1 MLTLEEMERA
11 AYVSGDT
18 STAALLARIIDLEE
32 EVRALRYLTA
42 EAADYV
48 RDNDQWH
55 ESLAALDEVAE

>member
-1 MLTLEEMERA
+1 MLTMEEMERA

-18 STAALLARIIDLEE
+18 STAALLARVIDLEE

-48 RDNDQWH
+48 TDEHWK
-55 ESLAALDEVAE
+55 ESLAALDDDED

>member
-1 MLTLEEMERA
+1 MLTMEELERA
-11 AYVSGDT
+11 AYVRGDT

-48 RDNDQWH
+48 QNNEQWH
-55 ESLAALDEVAE
+55 ESLAALDE

>member
-1 MLTLEEMERA
+1 MTLEEMERA

-32 EVRALRYLTA
+32 EVRVYRSLVVD
-42 EAADYV
+42 AAVYV
-48 RDNDQWH
+48 PDELWH